1 MRPDVT
7 RKLEKTKLSSAP
19 FSLRRCGLG
28 INLEVMV
35 GLRQIESC
43 NGNRK
48 EIKKKLTAGLFP
60 LNMLAAD
67 FLTKDASAFC
77 IKF

>member
-7 RKLEKTKLSSAP
+7 RKLDKTKLSSAP
-19 FSLRRCGLG
+19 FSLRCGLW

-67 FLTKDASAFC
+67 FLTKDASEFC